1 MPRYRIT
8 AEHSCG
14 KSVSHPC
21 VDGVYCDPTDDF
33 QTDVEARDESEAE
46 RMGLAEL
53 LALADAAEP
62 CKCRRHLSPGSDAWV
77 GSVALSVVEL
87 SGAEQ

>member
-21 VDGVYCDPTDDF
+21 VDGVYSDPTDDF
-33 QTDVEARDESEAE
+33 DLEIEACDESEAE
-46 RMGLAEL
+46 RKGLAEL
-53 LALADAAEP
+53 VALADAAEP
-62 CKCRRHLSPGSDAWV
+62 CKCRRRLSPGSDAWV
-77 GSVALSVVEL
+77 GSVALSVI
-87 SGAEQ
+87 QM